1 MQKYIFSKK
10 LSIFFSYSFTSAYFS
25 TKEIVLANREV
36 HIEEGWKAALSGEFD
51 KAYFDNIRAA
61 LKRGQV
67 EGKST
72 YPPNSLIFNAFN
84 KTPFD
89 KVKVV
94 ILGQDPYHQPGQAMG
109 LSFSVPP
116 SVNIP
121 ASLRNIYLELKR
133 DLGINPPSHGDL
145 STWAEQGVF
154 LLNAILTVEAGQA
167 ASHKSIGWEHFT
179 DKVISVLNEQKSGL
193 IFLLWG
199 NFAKSKKAL
208 IDETKHYVLEAVHPS
223 PLAGGKFIG
232 CGHFSKVNELLIK
245 KAELPIDWS
254 IK

>member
-1 MQKYIFSKK
+1 M
-10 LSIFFSYSFTSAYFS
+10 
-25 TKEIVLANREV
+25 ANREV
-36 HIEEGWKAALSGEFD
+36 QIEEGWKAALSGEFD
-51 KAYFDNIRAA
+51 KAYFNNIREA
-61 LKRGQV
+61 LKKTQF
-67 EGKST
+67 EGKAT

-109 LSFSVPP
+109 LSFSVPK

-133 DLGINPPSHGDL
+133 DLGIIPPSHGDL
-145 STWAEQGVF
+145 SSWAEQGVF
-154 LLNAILTVEAGQA
+154 LLNAILTVEASQA
-167 ASHKSIGWEHFT
+167 ASHKNIGWEAFT
-179 DKVISVLNEQKSGL
+179 DKVISVLSEQKSGL

-199 NFAKSKKAL
+199 NFAKSKKQL
-208 IDETKHYVLEAVHPS
+208 IDETKHHVLEAVHPS

-232 CGHFSKVNELLIK
+232 CGHFSKVNEILQGKNLTRINWN
-245 KAELPIDWS
+245 ID
-254 IK
+254 